1 MRRILALPPLDG
13 PIDVRE
19 LARRPPAT
27 DAAAVLRAALAARF
41 DARHVALFASGRE
54 ALRVAMRVF
63 AERSGRDE
71 AVIPAYTCWSVAAAA
86 VAAGLRVRLVDVDAH
101 GRIDLDALREVP
113 LERVACVVVSNLFGV
128 AEPIAAIAAL
138 AHARGAAVIDDAA
151 QSPGAEAA
159 DGMAGSRGDVAM
171 LSFGRGKPIQ
181 ALGGGALVWRGDAL
195 GFPEP
200 APPPGQPR
208 LARLRAHAW
217 NLALSAPGFTALA
230 AVPAFGVGHTAFDPN
245 FRRGAIGGDA
255 LVLAALALEE
265 FDARA
270 LRRTARAEQMAADL
284 TARTRFE
291 PLRAPAACRASYP
304 RLAVLAP
311 DAASRDRALAALA
324 RCGASSLYP
333 AALDAVAALAPH
345 RSDPRACPGAQALAS
360 RLLTLP
366 LHGRLAGRSWE
377 TSVRVLAALPDG
389 QSG

>member
-1 MRRILALPPLDG
+1 MRHLFALPPLDG
-13 PIDVRE
+13 PIDVGG

-27 DAAAVLRAALAARF
+27 GAAVRAALAERF

-54 ALRVAMRVF
+54 ALRVAMRAF
-63 AERSGRDE
+63 ADRSGRDE

-86 VAAGLRVRLVDVDAH
+86 VAAGLRVRLVDVDAR
-101 GRIDLDALREVP
+101 GRIDLDALRELP
-113 LERVACVVVSNLFGV
+113 LDRVACVVVSNLFGV
-128 AEPIAAIAAL
+128 AEPIAPIAAL
-138 AHARGAAVIDDAA
+138 ARAGGAAVIDDAA
-151 QSPGAEAA
+151 QSPGAEAS

-181 ALGGGALVWRGDAL
+181 ALGGGALVWRDDAL

-200 APPPGQPR
+200 APPPGRPR
-208 LARLRAHAW
+208 LARLHAQAW
-217 NLALSAPGFTALA
+217 NLALSPPGFTALA
-230 AVPAFGVGHTAFDPN
+230 AVPAFGVGRTTFDPG
-245 FRRGAIGGDA
+245 FRRGAIGGEA

-270 LRRTARAEQMAADL
+270 LRRTARAQQMAADL
-284 TARTRFE
+284 VANTRFE
-291 PLRAPAACRASYP
+291 PLRAPAACRAAYP

-311 DAASRDRALAALA
+311 DAPSRDRALAALA

-345 RSDPRACPGAQALAS
+345 RTEPGAYPGARALAS

-366 LHGRLAGRSWE
+366 LHGRLAGSNWGD
-377 TSVRVLAALPDG
+377 SVRVLATLSEAR
-389 QSG
+389 SK